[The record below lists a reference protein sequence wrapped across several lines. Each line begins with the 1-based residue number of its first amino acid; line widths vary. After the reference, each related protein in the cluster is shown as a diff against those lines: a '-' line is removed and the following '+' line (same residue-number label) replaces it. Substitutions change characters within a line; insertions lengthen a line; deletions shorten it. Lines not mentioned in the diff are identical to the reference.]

1 MPDNKGSMEDI
12 LILVIRFAEDQVS
25 LENVEEF
32 LKGKE
37 LETELNKAFSQIA
50 TNAVKYGTSADAQQK
65 IEAELISKL
74 PAAVG
79 GAYGDH
85 AKAIWKNKYE
95 KKVKK
100 NVDDIKENIDR
111 SLKATLG
118 PGIYILKGAVYVVVS
133 LAAAAVVYNRQMIL
147 SKAQEVCQPG
157 DKLACTVVSKLA
169 VLDYAKT
176 KEIGSIKL
184 DGSGKLSFSPTF
196 AEMKTEF
203 VGNIAYRRAK
213 LTLKSNLVFDVSN
226 RNEKL
231 STTDSGVQFTQQL
244 DKGWTVGGKV
254 NYKTDAEKSDKLDLS
269 VNFGNESKERSVNF
283 EFGVSDATN
292 KPDYF
297 VKAKLTILSW

>member
-25 LENVEEF
+25 VENVEEF

-37 LETELNKAFSQIA
+37 LQSELNKAFSQIA
-50 TNAVKYGTSADAQQK
+50 ANAVKYGTSADAQQK
-65 IEAELISKL
+65 IEADVTSKL

-95 KKVKK
+95 KKVKE
-100 NVDDIKENIDR
+100 NVAEIKEDIDR

-118 PGIYILKGAVYVVVS
+118 PGIYILKGAIYVVVS

-147 SKAQEVCQPG
+147 SKAQEVCRPD
-157 DKLACTVVSKLA
+157 DKFACTVVSKLA

-184 DGSGKLSFSPTF
+184 DGSGKLSFSPSFT
-196 AEMKTEF
+196 EMKTEF

-213 LTLKSNLVFDVSN
+213 LTLKSDLVFDVSN
-226 RNEKL
+226 RGEKL
-231 STTDSGVQFTQQL
+231 STSDSGVQFTQKL

-254 NYKTDAEKSDKLDLS
+254 NYKTDAEKGDKLDLS
-269 VNFGNESKERSVNF
+269 VNFGNESKERKVNF
-283 EFGVSDATN
+283 EFGVSDATS

-297 VKAKLTILSW
+297 VKANLTILSW